1 MHSPDSIISHLVI
14 GSGPTGYATA
24 LSLLDQGKEVS
35 VLDPNR
41 PLFPSSLG
49 EKRVSAQKSLFNS
62 HEMYKVSS
70 LSKLEG
76 TIWGIPYSEVR
87 GGLSTTW
94 GAGLQV
100 YPNKYFENSP
110 CKGVGMQ
117 SAYQRILSE
126 IDHIQIDDSLE
137 TKFPWPTSS
146 RSTVPPESKLGKLGN
161 QAKDRSKR
169 MQNILVGHA
178 RLAINGTG
186 PRKCRQ
192 CLGCLGGCPYD
203 SIFNSGNEL
212 LRIAEK
218 NTRLQLVNGFAIKIN
233 FPSIESQNFE
243 IQIINSS
250 GEISTLKA
258 VRVYLSLGVI
268 GTPALLLRSE
278 IIKDLVS
285 IRDSQVFYTAFFSLK
300 KVNQPNGISLA
311 QLFVVNRSHLED
323 EFHLS
328 LYSPN
333 PEIGLRIEKRLGEIL
348 GFKLRIP
355 RFIVNRIV
363 AGIGFIE
370 PKHSGVIEL
379 EEISK
384 QIVIRKKKN
393 NKTKKKIFEIE
404 KIMRKD
410 LRKMGLIHLPY
421 STQIPEVGSGFHSGG
436 GLFEYPS
443 PDSSLLDEYGRLRS
457 NENLLVTD
465 ASSMNFNIAGPHTL
479 TAMAYAYRN
488 AAVK

>member
-1 MHSPDSIISHLVI
+1 MHSPNSIIAHLVI

-41 PLFPSSLG
+41 TLFPSSNG
-49 EKRVSAQKSLFNS
+49 EKKVSAQKSVFNS
-62 HEMYKVSS
+62 HEMYAVSS

-76 TIWGIPYSEVR
+76 AIWGIPYSEVR

-100 YPNKYFENSP
+100 YPNKYFKNSP

-126 IDHIQIDDSLE
+126 IDHIQIDDLIE
-137 TKFPWPTSS
+137 TKFPWPATA
-146 RSTVPPESKLGKLGN
+146 RSTAPPESKLGNLGN
-161 QAKDRSKR
+161 QKNGKIQKL
-169 MQNILVGHA
+169 QNILVGHA
-178 RLAINGTG
+178 RLAIDARG
-186 PRKCRQ
+186 PRKCRL
-192 CLGCLGGCPYD
+192 CSGCLEGCPYD

-218 NTRLQLVNGFAIKIN
+218 NTRLQLINGFAIKIN
-233 FPSIESQNFE
+233 LPSIKNPNFE
-243 IQIINSS
+243 IEIVNSL

-258 VRVYLSLGVI
+258 MRVYLSLGAI

-278 IIKDLVS
+278 IIKDLVR
-285 IRDSQVFYTAFFSLK
+285 IRDSQVFYTASFSLK

-311 QLFVVNRSHLED
+311 QLFVVNKSHIKD

-333 PEIGLRIEKRLGEIL
+333 PEIGFRIEKRLCEIM
-348 GFKLRIP
+348 GFKVRIP

-370 PKHSGVIEL
+370 PKYSGVIEL

-384 QIVIRKKKN
+384 EIVITKKKN
-393 NKTKKKIFEIE
+393 NVTRMKIFETA
-404 KIMRKD
+404 KIIRKD
-410 LRKMGLIHLPY
+410 LRKIGLIHLPY

-436 GLFEYPS
+436 GLFKFPS
-443 PDSSLLDEYGRLRS
+443 ADSTLLDEYGRLRS

-479 TAMAYAYRN
+479 TAMAFAYRN